1 MVKVGLLAKIV
12 AKPGLE
18 GEVESLLSGAVELAR
33 AESQTVTWYAF
44 RAGPS
49 EFGVFDTFEGNDGR
63 QAHLNG
69 RIAAALMDNAE
80 RLLAEPPD
88 IRPIDVLARK

>member
-12 AKPGLE
+12 AKAGKE
-18 GEVESLLSGAVELAR
+18 EEVAALLSGAVELAR
-33 AESQTVTWYAF
+33 SEGATVTWYAF
-44 RAGPS
+44 RAGPQ
-49 EFGVFDTFEGNDGR
+49 EFGVFDTFEGDAGR

-69 RIAAALMDNAE
+69 QIAAALMAHVE
-80 RLLAEPPD
+80 SHLAEPPS